1 MALADRLGEVLAAV
15 MSVETEDDGAL
26 TIRHDGT
33 VASLRV
39 VTIAEG
45 LEMVSLTQVLAW
57 DLPSTAELCKN
68 VAALAHTTMLGT
80 VTMAEQAGG
89 QAGGQV
95 EAKADV
101 MLRYNVPAGGL
112 DDRALQTLMVM
123 VLAGGSAA
131 RRALV

>member
-26 TIRHDGT
+26 TVRHDGT

-45 LEMVSLTQVLAW
+45 LEMVSLTQMLAW
-57 DLPSTAELCKN
+57 DLPNNAELCKS

>member
-1 MALADRLGEVLAAV
+1 MALTDRLGEVLAAV
-15 MSVETEDDGAL
+15 LSVETEDDGAL
-26 TIRHDGT
+26 TVRHDGT

-45 LEMVSLTQVLAW
+45 LEMVSLTQILAW
-57 DLPSTAELCKN
+57 DLPNDAELCKS

-89 QAGGQV
+89 QA
-95 EAKADV
+95 EAQADV
-101 MLRYNVPAGGL
+101 MLRYNFPAGGL
-112 DDRALQTLMVM
+112 DDRALQTLMLM